1 MPFDSLEV
9 STVLPATPERVYEA
23 WLNAAQQA
31 AYTGAAA
38 TGEAAVG
45 ARFTAWDGYIE
56 GANVEL
62 QPPSRIVQRWRTNE
76 FPPSAADSTVTVLLE
91 PEEAASTRITLRH
104 TGIPEGQGDGYRQ
117 GWLDYYFEP
126 MRRYF
131 SGE

>member
-9 STVLPATPERVYEA
+9 GTVLPASQERVYES
-23 WLNAAQQA
+23 WLDADCHAAF
-31 AYTGAAA
+31 TGAAA

-45 ARFTAWDGYIE
+45 SRFTAWDGYIE
-56 GANVEL
+56 GSNVEL
-62 QPPSRIVQRWRTNE
+62 QPYDRIVQRWRTTE
-76 FPPSAADSTVTVLLE
+76 FPAGAPDSMVTVLLE
-91 PEEAASTRITLRH
+91 PEGEASTRIMIRH
-104 TGIPEGQGDGYRQ
+104 TGIPEGQGESYRQ

>member
-1 MPFDSLEV
+1 MSFDSLEV
-9 STVLPATPERVYEA
+9 SAALPAPPERVYAA
-23 WLNAAQQA
+23 WLDPAEQA
-31 AYTGAAA
+31 AFTGAAA

-56 GANVEL
+56 GCNVEL
-62 QPPSRIVQRWRTNE
+62 QPYARIVQRWRTTE
-76 FPPSAADSTVTVLLE
+76 FPAGAPDSTVTVLLE
-91 PEEAASTRITLRH
+91 PEAEGATRITLRH
-104 TGIPEGQGDGYRQ
+104 TGIPEGQGESYRQ

>member
-9 STVLPATPERVYEA
+9 STVLPATPERIYEA
-23 WLNAAQQA
+23 WLEGAIHAAF
-31 AYTGAAA
+31 TGAAA

-56 GANVEL
+56 GSNVEL
-62 QPPSRIVQRWRTNE
+62 EPTGRIVQRWRTTE
-76 FPPSAADSTVTVLLE
+76 FPAGAPDSLLTVVLE
-91 PEEAASTRITLRH
+91 PEGDDSTRITLRH
-104 TGIPEGQGDGYRQ
+104 TGIPEGQGESYRQ

-131 SGE
+131 SGG

>member
-23 WLNAAQQA
+23 WLDAAQQA

-38 TGEAAVG
+38 TGEVAVG

-56 GANVEL
+56 GSNVEL
-62 QPPSRIVQRWRTNE
+62 QPPGRIVQRWRTSE

-91 PEEAASTRITLRH
+91 PEEISSTRITLRH

-126 MRRYF
+126 LRRYF
-131 SGE
+131 AAE